1 MSPFD
6 FINAINQ
13 SKENLITKSVNPELA
28 EKVYD
33 PFIVNRG
40 LSFFA
45 DTILYANE
53 MNRFAL
59 LDKKPQFTYLLNS
72 IRPRKRYSKW
82 FKEEKIEKLNIVS
95 EYFGY
100 SKSKAKDI
108 INILTDDQIKIIKE
122 KLQKGGMNT
131 KERNHE
137 FEH

>member
-13 SKENLITKSVNPELA
+13 SKEDLIAKSDNPELA
-28 EKVYD
+28 EKVYE

-59 LDKKPQFTYLLNS
+59 LDKKPQFAYLLNS
-72 IRPRKRYSKW
+72 IRPRKRFSKW
-82 FKEEKIEKLNIVS
+82 FKQEKIEKLDIVS

-122 KLQKGGMNT
+122 KLQKGGTNT
-131 KERNHE
+131 KERKA
-137 FEH
+137 

>member
-6 FINAINQ
+6 FINAITH
-13 SKENLITKSVNPELA
+13 SKENLIAKSDNPELA
-28 EKVYD
+28 EKVYE

-53 MNRFAL
+53 MNRLAL
-59 LDKKPQFTYLLNS
+59 LDKEPQFAYLLNS

-82 FKEEKIEKLNIVS
+82 LKQDKIEKLDIVS

-122 KLQKGGMNT
+122 KLQKGGTNT
-131 KERNHE
+131 KERKT
-137 FEH
+137 

>member
-6 FINAINQ
+6 FINAITH
-13 SKENLITKSVNPELA
+13 SKENLIAKSDNPELA
-28 EKVYD
+28 EKVYE

-53 MNRFAL
+53 MNRLAL
-59 LDKKPQFTYLLNS
+59 LDREPQFAYLLNS

-82 FKEEKIEKLNIVS
+82 LKQDKIEKLDIVS

-100 SKSKAKDI
+100 GKSKAKDI

-122 KLQKGGMNT
+122 KLQKGGTNT
-131 KERNHE
+131 KERKT
-137 FEH
+137 

>member
-6 FINAINQ
+6 FIKAINE
-13 SKENLITKSVNPELA
+13 SKEDLIAKSDNPELA
-28 EKVYD
+28 EKVYE

-59 LDKKPQFTYLLNS
+59 LDKKPQFAYLLNS
-72 IRPRKRYSKW
+72 IRPRKRFSKW
-82 FKEEKIEKLNIVS
+82 FKQEKIEKLDIVS

-122 KLQKGGMNT
+122 KLQKGGTNT
-131 KERNHE
+131 KERKA
-137 FEH
+137 

>member
-82 FKEEKIEKLNIVS
+82 FKQEKIEKLNIVS

>member
-13 SKENLITKSVNPELA
+13 SKEDLIAKSDNPELA
-28 EKVYD
+28 EKVYE

-59 LDKKPQFTYLLNS
+59 LDKKPQFAYLLNS
-72 IRPRKRYSKW
+72 IRPRKRFSKW
-82 FKEEKIEKLNIVS
+82 FKQEKIEKLDIVS

-122 KLQKGGMNT
+122 KLQKGGTNA
-131 KERNHE
+131 KERKT
-137 FEH
+137 

>member
-1 MSPFD
+1 MTPFD
-6 FINAINQ
+6 FINAINH
-13 SKENLITKSVNPELA
+13 SKEDLIAKSDNPELA
-28 EKVYD
+28 EKVYE

-53 MNRFAL
+53 MNRLAL
-59 LDKKPQFTYLLNS
+59 LDKKPQFAYLLNS

-82 FKEEKIEKLNIVS
+82 FKQEKIEKLDIVS

-122 KLQKGGMNT
+122 KLQKGGTNT
-131 KERNHE
+131 KERKA
-137 FEH
+137 

>member
-1 MSPFD
+1 MTPFD
-6 FINAINQ
+6 FINAINH
-13 SKENLITKSVNPELA
+13 SKEDLIAKSDNSELA
-28 EKVYD
+28 EKVYE

-53 MNRFAL
+53 MNRLAL
-59 LDKKPQFTYLLNS
+59 LDKKPQFAYLLNS

-82 FKEEKIEKLNIVS
+82 FKQEKIEKLDIVS

-122 KLQKGGMNT
+122 KLQKGGTNT
-131 KERNHE
+131 KERKA
-137 FEH
+137 